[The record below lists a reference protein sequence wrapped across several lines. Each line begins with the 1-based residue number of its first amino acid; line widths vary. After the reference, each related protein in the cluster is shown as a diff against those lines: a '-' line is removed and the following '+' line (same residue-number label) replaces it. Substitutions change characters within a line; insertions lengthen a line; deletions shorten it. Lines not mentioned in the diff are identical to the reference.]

1 MFPNCDLLAGQ
12 SRDQSGCTSEVPV
25 PVYSLANDYSLP
37 GASQILVL
45 VITETLILSD
55 TFILCKISV
64 ATVKMQSPPLNVKT
78 YLIIIE

>member
-1 MFPNCDLLAGQ
+1 MESSPPPSVSSVLAGQ
-12 SRDQSGCTSEVPV
+12 SRDQSGCTNNVPV

-45 VITETLILSD
+45 VITETHSFF

-64 ATVKMQSPPLNVKT
+64 ATVKKQSPP
-78 YLIIIE
+78 